1 LQRTPA
7 CNIMV
12 SRQTGKEEAG
22 MTNINKRKLAITE
35 LALRDGHQSL
45 LATRMRLD
53 DMLPICEK
61 LDAVGYWSIEA
72 WGGATFDTCLRYLK
86 EGPWVRLRELKKA
99 MPNTPLQM
107 LLRGQ
112 NLLGY
117 RHYADDVV
125 KKFVDMAAANG
136 VDVFR
141 IFDAMNDLRNV
152 RTAVTQVKSNGK
164 HAEGAISYTVSPV
177 HTLEHYV
184 ELAKGFEDMG
194 CDTLA
199 IKDMAGLLTPS
210 STRELVTAI
219 KQVISIPLHLHCHA
233 TSGVAEMVQWEA
245 VHAGCDIID
254 TAISPLAGGTSHPAT
269 ESMVAAFAGTE
280 FDTGLD
286 ILALQDIAAYFRGVR
301 KKYARFESHVTAVD
315 TRVFVNQIPG
325 GMISNLANQLRDQG
339 ALDKMDQVL
348 DEIPR
353 VRKDFGYP
361 PLVTP
366 TSQIVGTQA
375 VLNVVSGKKYK
386 VITNETKGYLK
397 GMYGRPLGEVNEDV
411 RKLALGDESAVDV
424 RPADLIAPELDAL
437 TRDVGDKARSIEDVL
452 SYALFPTVALEFF
465 EEREAGCF
473 KPESLDI
480 PSEENAAAQPANA
493 PGLAPTE
500 FNITI
505 HGEEYHIK
513 IEGSGHKSEDVRPF
527 YVKIDNVLEE
537 VMVES
542 LTEVVPTADGNIDAG
557 KASKGSKRPKA
568 TRDSDVTTP
577 MPGRI
582 VALHVEPG
590 SKVVAGETVLVV
602 EAMKM
607 ENPVSAPESGTVSAI
622 HVGIGDNVN
631 PDECLIEI
639 S

>member
-1 LQRTPA
+1 MT
-7 CNIMV
+7 
-12 SRQTGKEEAG
+12 QTQK
-22 MTNINKRKLAITE
+22 KLAITE

-53 DMLPICEK
+53 DMLPICDK
-61 LDAVGYWSIEA
+61 LDRVGFWSIEA

-86 EGPWVRLRELKKA
+86 EDPWVRLRELKKA
-99 MPNTPLQM
+99 LPNTPLQM

-141 IFDAMNDLRNV
+141 VFDAMNDLRNV
-152 RTAVTQVKSNGK
+152 RVAIRQVKLNGK

-177 HTLEHYV
+177 HTLQHFLD
-184 ELAKGFEDMG
+184 LARGFEDMG

-199 IKDMAGLLTPS
+199 IKDMAGLLTP
-210 STRELVTAI
+210 TAARELVSALKDTI
-219 KQVISIPLHLHCHA
+219 DIPIHLHCHA

-254 TAISPLAGGTSHPAT
+254 TAISPLAGGTSHPPT
-269 ESMVAAFAGTE
+269 EAMVAAFQGGPY
-280 FDTGLD
+280 DTGLD
-286 ILALQDIAAYFRGVR
+286 IELLQEIACYFKDVR
-301 KKYARFESHVTAVD
+301 KKYARFESHVTGVD

-339 ALDKMDQVL
+339 ALDRMDEVL
-348 DEIPR
+348 EEIPR

-375 VLNVVSGKKYK
+375 VLNVVSGNKYK
-386 VITNETKGYLK
+386 VITNETKSYLK
-397 GMYGRPLGEVNEDV
+397 GMYGQPLGTVNEEV
-411 RKLALGDESAVDV
+411 RKLALGDEAPISV
-424 RPADLIAPELDAL
+424 RPADLLEPELDAL
-437 TRDVGDKARSIEDVL
+437 TREIGDKAKSVEDVL
-452 SYALFPTVALEFF
+452 SYALFPTIALEFF
-465 EEREAGCF
+465 NERERGEL
-473 KPESLDI
+473 KPEPL
-480 PSEENAAAQPANA
+480 EAAADEQEPQAPQPV
-493 PGLAPTE
+493 PTLAPTE

-513 IEGSGHKSEDVRPF
+513 IEGSGHKSDRLRPF
-527 YVKIDNVLEE
+527 YVKVDNVLEE
-537 VMVES
+537 VTVET
-542 LTEVVPTADGNIDAG
+542 LTEVLPTADGNIDARR
-557 KASKGSKRPKA
+557 ASKGSKRPKA
-568 TRDSDVTTP
+568 TKDSDVTTP

-582 VALHVEPG
+582 VAVNVREGEQVE
-590 SKVVAGETVLVV
+590 AGQTVLVV

-607 ENPVSAPESGTVSAI
+607 ENPVHAPVSGVVKAI
-622 HVGIGDNVN
+622 HVAEGDNVK

-639 S
+639 D

>member
-1 LQRTPA
+1 
-7 CNIMV
+7 
-12 SRQTGKEEAG
+12 
-22 MTNINKRKLAITE
+22 MTAPKKKLLISE

-53 DMLPICEK
+53 DMLPICDK
-61 LDAVGYWSIEA
+61 LDAIGYWSIEA

-99 MPNTPLQM
+99 LPNTNIQM

-125 KKFVDMAAANG
+125 CKFVDMAVANG

-141 IFDAMNDLRNV
+141 TFDAMNDLRNV
-152 RTAVTQVKSNGK
+152 RTAISQVKANGK
-164 HAEGAISYTVSPV
+164 HAEGTICYTTSPV
-177 HTLEHYV
+177 HTLQYFV
-184 ELAKGFEDMG
+184 DLAKGFEDMG

-210 STRELVTAI
+210 SSKALITGLKSAI
-219 KQVISIPLHLHCHA
+219 DIPLHLHCHS

-254 TAISPLAGGTSHPAT
+254 TAISPLSGGTSHPAT
-269 ESMVAAFAGTE
+269 ESMVAAFANTA
-280 FDTGLD
+280 FDTGLN
-286 ILALQDIAAYFRGVR
+286 LEALQDVAAYFRDIR
-301 KKYARFESHVTAVD
+301 KKYARFESDATGVD
-315 TRVFVNQIPG
+315 TRVFINQIPG
-325 GMISNLANQLRDQG
+325 GMISNLANQLKEQG
-339 ALDKMDQVL
+339 ATDKMDAVL
-348 DEIPR
+348 EEIPR

-375 VLNVVSGKKYK
+375 VLNVISGKKYK
-386 VITNETKGYLK
+386 VITEETKNYLK
-397 GMYGRPLGEVNEDV
+397 GMYGRALGEINEDV
-411 RKLALGDESAVDV
+411 RKHALGNDEPIDV
-424 RPADLIAPELDAL
+424 RPADLIPNELDAL
-437 TRDVGDKARSIEDVL
+437 TREVGDRAKSVEDIL
-452 SYALFPTVALEFF
+452 SYAMFPSIALEFF
-465 EEREAGCF
+465 AERETGHF
-473 KPESLDI
+473 KPESLEASPGI
-480 PSEENAAAQPANA
+480 LPATSA

-505 HGEEYHIK
+505 HGEVYHIK
-513 IEGSGHKSEDVRPF
+513 IEGTGHATDDLKPY
-527 YVKIDNVLEE
+527 YVKVDQVLEE
-537 VMVES
+537 VYVET
-542 LTEVVPTADGNIDAG
+542 LTEIVPTLDGRGIDAG
-557 KASKGSKRPKA
+557 RVSKGSKRPKA
-568 TRDSDVTTP
+568 RNDSDVTTP

-582 VALHVEPG
+582 VSINV
-590 SKVVAGETVLVV
+590 KVGDVVKAGDTLVTV

-607 ENPVSAPESGTVSAI
+607 ENPVHSPVSGTVKAV
-622 HVGIGDNVN
+622 HVAEGDNVN

-639 S
+639 E

>member
-1 LQRTPA
+1 MT
-7 CNIMV
+7 
-12 SRQTGKEEAG
+12 EA
-22 MTNINKRKLAITE
+22 KKKLAITE

-61 LDAVGYWSIEA
+61 IDAIGYWSVEA

-86 EGPWVRLRELKKA
+86 EGPWIRLREIKKA
-99 MPNTPLQM
+99 LPNTNVQM

-125 KKFVDMAAANG
+125 RKFVDMAAANG

-141 IFDAMNDLRNV
+141 TFDAMNDIRNV
-152 RTAVTQVKSNGK
+152 RTAITQVKENGK
-164 HAEGAISYTVSPV
+164 HAEGTICYTTSPV
-177 HTLEHYV
+177 HTLEYFV
-184 ELAKGFEDMG
+184 DLAKGLEDMG

-199 IKDMAGLLTPS
+199 IKDMAGLLTP
-210 STRELVTAI
+210 TATKELITELKGAI
-219 KQVISIPLHLHCHA
+219 NIPLHLHCHS

-254 TAISPLAGGTSHPAT
+254 TAISPLSGGTSHPAT

-280 FDTGLD
+280 YDTGLN
-286 ILALQDIAAYFRGVR
+286 LEALQDVAAYFREIR
-301 KKYARFESHVTAVD
+301 KKYARFESDVTRVD

-325 GMISNLANQLRDQG
+325 GMISNLANQLKEQG
-339 ALDKMDQVL
+339 ALDKMDEVL
-348 DEIPR
+348 NEISN

-361 PLVTP
+361 SLVTP

-386 VITNETKGYLK
+386 VITEETRNYLK
-397 GMYGRPLGEVNEDV
+397 GMYGKALGEINPEVQ
-411 RKLALGDESAVDV
+411 KKALGDEEAITV
-424 RPADLIAPELDAL
+424 RPADLIPNELDAL
-437 TRDVGDKARSIEDVL
+437 TREVGDKAKSVEDVL
-452 SYALFPTVALEFF
+452 SYAMFPTIALEFF
-465 EEREAGCF
+465 EERESGNF
-473 KPESLDI
+473 KPEALAAEAEAA
-480 PSEENAAAQPANA
+480 PSVAAPA
-493 PGLAPTE
+493 LAPTE

-513 IEGSGHKSEDVRPF
+513 IEGTGHVEDDLKPY
-527 YVKIDNVLEE
+527 YVKVDNVLEE
-537 VMVES
+537 VHIET
-542 LTEVVPTADGNIDAG
+542 LTEMVPTLDGRSIDSG
-557 KASKGSKRPKA
+557 RVSKGSKRPKA
-568 TRDSDVTTP
+568 RNDSDVTTP

-582 VALHVEPG
+582 VAINVAVG
-590 SKVVAGETVLVV
+590 DSVAAGDTVVTV

-607 ENPVSAPESGTVSAI
+607 ENPVHAPVSGTVKA
-622 HVGIGDNVN
+622 VYVVEGDTVN

-639 S
+639 E

>member
-1 LQRTPA
+1 M
-7 CNIMV
+7 N
-12 SRQTGKEEAG
+12 EA
-22 MTNINKRKLAITE
+22 KKKLAITE

-53 DMLPICEK
+53 DMLPICDK
-61 LDAVGYWSIEA
+61 LDKIGYWSVEA

-86 EGPWVRLRELKKA
+86 EGPWVRLRELNKA
-99 MPNTPLQM
+99 LPNTRIQM

-125 KKFVDMAAANG
+125 QKFVDMASANG

-141 IFDAMNDLRNV
+141 VFDAMNDLRNV
-152 RTAVTQVKSNGK
+152 RTAIKQVKANNR
-164 HAEGAISYTVSPV
+164 HAEGTICYTTSPV
-177 HTLEHYV
+177 HTLEYFV
-184 ELAKGFEDMG
+184 DLGKGLEDMG

-199 IKDMAGLLTPS
+199 IKDMAGLLTPVN
-210 STRELVTAI
+210 TRELISALKNEV
-219 KQVISIPLHLHCHA
+219 SIPLHLHCHA

-280 FDTGLD
+280 YDTGLD
-286 ILALQDIAAYFRGVR
+286 LVALQAVAAHFREVR
-301 KKYARFESHVTAVD
+301 KKYSRFESDATRMD
-315 TRVFVNQIPG
+315 TRVFINQIPG
-325 GMISNLANQLRDQG
+325 GMISNLANQLKEQG
-339 ALDKMDQVL
+339 AQDKMDEVL

-386 VITNETKGYLK
+386 VITNETKSYLK
-397 GMYGRPLGEVNEDV
+397 GMYGKALGIINEDV
-411 RKLALGDESAVDV
+411 RKLAIGDEEPIDV
-424 RPADLIAPELDAL
+424 RPADLLQNEMDAL
-437 TRDVGDKARSIEDVL
+437 TREIGDKAKSVEDVL
-452 SYALFPTVALEFF
+452 SYAMFPTIALQFF
-465 EEREAGCF
+465 EERESGHFNPEPLEAPTEPAGAH
-473 KPESLDI
+473 
-480 PSEENAAAQPANA
+480 SEVVTAQS
-493 PGLAPTE
+493 LAPTE

-505 HGEEYHIK
+505 HGEQYNIK

-527 YVKIDNVLEE
+527 YVKVDNILEE

-542 LTEVVPTADGNIDAG
+542 LTEVVPSIEGRIDTR
-557 KASKGSKRPKA
+557 KASKGSRRPKA
-568 TRDSDVTTP
+568 RSDSDVTTP
-577 MPGRI
+577 MPGRVVTVS
-582 VALHVEPG
+582 VAVGDHVE
-590 SKVVAGETVLVV
+590 AGDTVMTV

-607 ENPVSAPESGTVSAI
+607 ENQVFAPVSGTIKAI
-622 HVGIGDNVN
+622 HVAEGDSVN
-631 PDECLIEI
+631 PDECLMEI

>member
-1 LQRTPA
+1 
-7 CNIMV
+7 
-12 SRQTGKEEAG
+12 
-22 MTNINKRKLAITE
+22 MTQKKKLAITE

-61 LDAVGYWSIEA
+61 LDAIGYWSIEA

-99 MPNTPLQM
+99 LPNTPIQM

-125 KKFVDMAAANG
+125 RKFVDMSAANG

-141 IFDAMNDLRNV
+141 TFDAMNDIRNV
-152 RTAVTQVKSNGK
+152 RTAISQVKANGK
-164 HAEGAISYTVSPV
+164 VAEGTICYTTSPV
-177 HTLEHYV
+177 HTLEYFID
-184 ELAKGFEDMG
+184 LAKGFEDMG

-199 IKDMAGLLTPS
+199 IKDMAGLLTPTA
-210 STRELVTAI
+210 TRELITELKKSI
-219 KQVISIPLHLHCHA
+219 DIPLHLHCHS
-233 TSGVAEMVQWEA
+233 TSGVSEMVQWEA

-269 ESMVAAFAGTE
+269 ESMVAAFAETE
-280 FDTGLD
+280 FDTGLN
-286 ILALQDIAAYFRGVR
+286 LEALQDVAAYFREVR
-301 KKYARFESHVTAVD
+301 KKYARFESDVTGVD
-315 TRVFVNQIPG
+315 TRVFINQIPG
-325 GMISNLANQLRDQG
+325 GMISNLAHQLKEQD

-348 DEIPR
+348 EEIPR

-361 PLVTP
+361 SLVTP

-386 VITNETKGYLK
+386 VITNETKAYLK
-397 GMYGRPLGEVNEDV
+397 GMYGQALGEINPDV
-411 RKLALGDESAVDV
+411 QKLALGNEEPITV
-424 RPADLIAPELDAL
+424 RPADLIPNELDAL
-437 TRDVGDKARSIEDVL
+437 TREVGDKAKSVEDVL
-452 SYALFPTVALEFF
+452 SYAMFPAIALEFF
-465 EEREAGCF
+465 SERESGNF
-473 KPESLDI
+473 KPEPLEA
-480 PSEENAAAQPANA
+480 PVEASEQQVTT

-513 IEGSGHKSEDVRPF
+513 IDGSGHKSEELRPF
-527 YVKIDNVLEE
+527 YVKVDSVLEE
-537 VMVES
+537 VFVET
-542 LTEVVPTADGNIDAG
+542 LTEVVPTADGQIDA
-557 KASKGSKRPKA
+557 KRASKGSKRPKA
-568 TRDSDVTTP
+568 TKDSDVTSP

-582 VALHVEPG
+582 VAINIAVGDQVE
-590 SKVVAGETVLVV
+590 AGDTILTV

-607 ENPVSAPESGTVSAI
+607 ENPVHAPESGIVKAI
-622 HVGIGDNVN
+622 YVAEGDTVN
-631 PDECLIEI
+631 PDECLVEIE
-639 S
+639 

>member
-1 LQRTPA
+1 
-7 CNIMV
+7 
-12 SRQTGKEEAG
+12 
-22 MTNINKRKLAITE
+22 MTQAKRKLAVSE

-45 LATRMRLD
+45 LATRMRLE
-53 DMLPICEK
+53 DMLPICDK
-61 LDAVGYWSIEA
+61 LDQVGFWSIEA

-99 MPNTPLQM
+99 LPNTPLQM

-125 KKFVDMAAANG
+125 MKFVDMAAANG

-152 RTAVTQVKSNGK
+152 RVAIKQVKANGK

-177 HTLEHYV
+177 HTLDHFLD
-184 ELAKGFEDMG
+184 LARGFEDMG

-199 IKDMAGLLTPS
+199 IKDMAGLLTPVA
-210 STRELVTAI
+210 TRELVSAL
-219 KQVISIPLHLHCHA
+219 KQTVDIPIHLHCHA

-254 TAISPLAGGTSHPAT
+254 TAISPLAGGTSHPPT
-269 ESMVAAFAGTE
+269 EAMVAAFRGTE

-286 ILALQDIAAYFRGVR
+286 IELLQDIAAYFKDVR
-301 KKYARFESHVTAVD
+301 KKYARFESHVTGVD
-315 TRVFVNQIPG
+315 TRVFINQIPG

-348 DEIPR
+348 EEIPR

-386 VITNETKGYLK
+386 VITNETKAYLK
-397 GMYGRPLGEVNEDV
+397 GMYGQPLGTVNEEV
-411 RKLALGDESAVDV
+411 RKLALGDEEPITV
-424 RPADLIAPELDAL
+424 RPADLLEPELDAL
-437 TRDVGDKARSIEDVL
+437 TREIGDKAQSVEDVL
-452 SYALFPTVALEFF
+452 SYALFPAIALEFF
-465 EEREAGCF
+465 EERESGNL
-473 KPESLDI
+473 KPETLDEPEVAGSEPTSAI
-480 PSEENAAAQPANA
+480 VPS
-493 PGLAPTE
+493 LAPTE

-505 HGEEYHIK
+505 HGEQYHIK
-513 IEGSGHKSEDVRPF
+513 IEGSGHKSDDLRPF
-527 YVKIDNVLEE
+527 YVKVDNVLEE
-537 VMVES
+537 VTVET
-542 LTEVVPTADGNIDAG
+542 LTEVLPMADGSIDAK
-557 KASKGSKRPKA
+557 KASKGSLRPKA
-568 TRDSDVTTP
+568 TKDSDVTTP

-582 VALHVEPG
+582 VAINVAEGDQVE
-590 SKVVAGETVLVV
+590 AGQNILVV

-607 ENPVSAPESGTVSAI
+607 ENPVHAPVSGTVKAI
-622 HVGIGDNVN
+622 HVNVGDNVN

-639 S
+639 E

>member
-1 LQRTPA
+1 MNER
-7 CNIMV
+7 
-12 SRQTGKEEAG
+12 K
-22 MTNINKRKLAITE
+22 KLAITE

-53 DMLPICEK
+53 DMLPICDK
-61 LDAVGYWSIEA
+61 LDAIGYWSIEA

-99 MPNTPLQM
+99 LPNTPIQM

-125 KKFVDMAAANG
+125 RKFVDLAASNG

-141 IFDAMNDLRNV
+141 TFDAMNDVRNL
-152 RTAVTQVKSNGK
+152 RTAIGQVKANDK
-164 HAEGAISYTVSPV
+164 IAEGTICYTTSPV
-177 HTLEHYV
+177 HTLEYFV
-184 ELAKGFEDMG
+184 DLAREIEDLG

-199 IKDMAGLLTPS
+199 IKDMAGLLTPLA
-210 STRELVTAI
+210 TRELITAL
-219 KQVISIPLHLHCHA
+219 KQSISIPLHLHCHA

-269 ESMVAAFAGTE
+269 ESMVAAFAGGK

-286 ILALQDIAAYFRGVR
+286 LQALQDVAAYFREVR
-301 KKYARFESHVTAVD
+301 KKYARYESDVTGVD
-315 TRVFVNQIPG
+315 TRVFINQIPG
-325 GMISNLANQLRDQG
+325 GMISNLANQLREQD

-348 DEIPR
+348 EEIPR

-366 TSQIVGTQA
+366 TSQIVGTQS
-375 VLNVVSGKKYK
+375 VLNVISGKKYK

-397 GMYGRPLGEVNEDV
+397 GMYGKALGEINPVV
-411 RKLALGDESAVDV
+411 RELALNDEEPINV
-424 RPADLIAPELDAL
+424 RPADLIPDELDAL
-437 TRDVGDKARSIEDVL
+437 TREVGDKAKSVEDVL
-452 SYALFPTVALEFF
+452 SYAMFPAIALEFF
-465 EEREAGCF
+465 SERESGEFNVEPLEA
-473 KPESLDI
+473 PVET
-480 PSEENAAAQPANA
+480 EAAHIAM

-505 HGEEYHIK
+505 HGEQYHIK
-513 IEGSGHKSEDVRPF
+513 IDGSGHKSEEIRPF
-527 YVKIDNVLEE
+527 FVKVDNVLEE
-537 VMVES
+537 VFVET
-542 LTEVVPTADGNIDAG
+542 LTEVVPTADGNIDA
-557 KASKGSKRPKA
+557 KRASKGSKRPKA
-568 TRDSDVTTP
+568 TKDSDVTTP
-577 MPGRI
+577 MPGR
-582 VALHVEPG
+582 
-590 SKVVAGETVLVV
+590 VVAVNVVVGDRIEAGQTVLTV

-607 ENPVSAPESGTVSAI
+607 ENPVHAPESGTVKA
-622 HVGIGDNVN
+622 VYVQEGDTVN
-631 PDECLIEI
+631 PDECLIEVA
-639 S
+639 

>member
-1 LQRTPA
+1 MT
-7 CNIMV
+7 
-12 SRQTGKEEAG
+12 QTK
-22 MTNINKRKLAITE
+22 KKLAITE

-61 LDAVGYWSIEA
+61 IDQIGYWSVEA

-86 EGPWVRLRELKKA
+86 EGPWMRLREINKA
-99 MPNTPLQM
+99 LPNTKIQM

-125 KKFVDMAAANG
+125 RKFVDMASANG

-141 IFDAMNDLRNV
+141 TFDAMNDLRNV
-152 RTAVTQVKSNGK
+152 RTAISQVKENGK
-164 HAEGAISYTVSPV
+164 HAEGTLCYTTSPV
-177 HTLEHYV
+177 HTLDYFV
-184 ELAKGFEDMG
+184 DLAKGFEDLG

-199 IKDMAGLLTPS
+199 IKDMAGLLTPVA
-210 STRELVTAI
+210 TKELITAL
-219 KQVISIPLHLHCHA
+219 KSKVDIPLHLHCHS

-254 TAISPLAGGTSHPAT
+254 TAISPLSGGTSHPAT
-269 ESMVAAFAGTE
+269 ESMVAAFSGTE
-280 FDTGLD
+280 YDTGLD
-286 ILALQDIAAYFRGVR
+286 LNALQDVAAYFRDIR
-301 KKYARFESHVTAVD
+301 KKYARFESDVTRVD

-325 GMISNLANQLRDQG
+325 GMISNLANQLKEQG
-339 ALDKMDQVL
+339 ALDKMDDVL
-348 DEIPR
+348 SEITN

-375 VLNVVSGKKYK
+375 VLNVVSGKKYN
-386 VITNETKGYLK
+386 VITEETKNYLK
-397 GMYGRPLGEVNEDV
+397 GMYGKALGQINVEVQ
-411 RKLALGDESAVDV
+411 KKALGDESPISV
-424 RPADLIAPELDAL
+424 RPADLIPDELDLL
-437 TRDVGDKARSIEDVL
+437 TRDVGDKAKSVEDIL
-452 SYALFPTVALEFF
+452 SYAMFPTVALEFF
-465 EEREAGCF
+465 AERASGTF
-473 KPESLDI
+473 NPEPLEIEPPQSTEPVA
-480 PSEENAAAQPANA
+480 PS
-493 PGLAPTE
+493 LAPTE

-513 IEGSGHKSEDVRPF
+513 IEGTGHVEDDLKPYYIKV
-527 YVKIDNVLEE
+527 DNVLEE
-537 VMVES
+537 VYLET
-542 LTEVVPTADGNIDAG
+542 LTEMVPTLDGRSIDAG
-557 KASKGSKRPKA
+557 KVSKGSKRPKA
-568 TRDSDVTTP
+568 RNDSDVTTP

-582 VALHVEPG
+582 VAIN
-590 SKVVAGETVLVV
+590 VAVGDNVDAGDTVGTV

-607 ENPVSAPESGTVSAI
+607 ENPIHAPVAGTIKAI
-622 HVGIGDNVN
+622 HVAEGDTVN

-639 S
+639 E

>member
-1 LQRTPA
+1 
-7 CNIMV
+7 
-12 SRQTGKEEAG
+12 
-22 MTNINKRKLAITE
+22 MTQAKKKIAITE

-61 LDAVGYWSIEA
+61 IDAIGYWSVEA

-99 MPNTPLQM
+99 LPNTNIQM

-125 KKFVDMAAANG
+125 RKFVDMASANG

-141 IFDAMNDLRNV
+141 TFDAMNDVRNV
-152 RTAVTQVKSNGK
+152 RTAITQVKANGK
-164 HAEGAISYTVSPV
+164 HAEGTICYTTSPV
-177 HTLEHYV
+177 HTLEYFV
-184 ELAKGFEDMG
+184 DLAKQYEDMG

-199 IKDMAGLLTPS
+199 IKDMAGLLTPA
-210 STRELVTAI
+210 STKELITELKSAL
-219 KQVISIPLHLHCHA
+219 SIPLHLHSHS

-254 TAISPLAGGTSHPAT
+254 TAISPLSGGTSHPAT
-269 ESMVAAFAGTE
+269 ESMVAALAETE
-280 FDTGLD
+280 YDTGLD
-286 ILALQDIAAYFRGVR
+286 LEALQDVAAYFREIR
-301 KKYARFESHVTAVD
+301 KKYARFESDVTGVD

-325 GMISNLANQLRDQG
+325 GMISNLANQLKEQG

-348 DEIPR
+348 EEIPR
-353 VRKDFGYP
+353 VREDFGFP

-386 VITNETKGYLK
+386 VITEETKNYLK
-397 GMYGRPLGEVNEDV
+397 GMYGRALGEINTDV
-411 RKLALGDESAVDV
+411 QKKALGDEEAITI
-424 RPADLIAPELDAL
+424 RPADLIPDELDAL
-437 TRDVGDKARSIEDVL
+437 TREVGDRAKCVEDVL
-452 SYALFPTVALEFF
+452 SYAMFPSIALEYFA
-465 EEREAGCF
+465 ERESGNL
-473 KPESLDI
+473 KPEPLEVEPAVAASI
-480 PSEENAAAQPANA
+480 AAPS
-493 PGLAPTE
+493 LAPTE

-505 HGEEYHIK
+505 HGEVYHIK
-513 IEGSGHKSEDVRPF
+513 IEGTGHVSDDLKPY
-527 YVKIDNVLEE
+527 YVKVDNVLEE
-537 VMVES
+537 VYLET
-542 LTEVVPTADGNIDAG
+542 LTEVVPTVDGRLG
-557 KASKGSKRPKA
+557 RVSKGSKRPKA
-568 TRDSDVTTP
+568 RNDSDVTTP

-582 VALHVEPG
+582 VSVNVAVG
-590 SKVVAGETVLVV
+590 DAVNAGDTVVTV

-607 ENPVSAPESGTVSAI
+607 ENPVHAPVSGTVKAI
-622 HVGIGDNVN
+622 YVSEGDTVN

-639 S
+639 E

>member
-1 LQRTPA
+1 MIQTP
-7 CNIMV
+7 
-12 SRQTGKEEAG
+12 
-22 MTNINKRKLAITE
+22 RKLAITE

-99 MPNTPLQM
+99 LPNTPIQM

-125 KKFVDMAAANG
+125 RKFVDMASANG

-141 IFDAMNDLRNV
+141 VFDALNDIRNV
-152 RTAVTQVKSNGK
+152 RVAIQQVKENGK
-164 HAEGAISYTVSPV
+164 HAEGAISYTTSPV
-177 HTLEHYV
+177 HTLEYFID
-184 ELAKGFEDMG
+184 LAKSFEDLG
-194 CDTLA
+194 CDTIA
-199 IKDMAGLLTPS
+199 IKDMAGLLTPTE
-210 STRELVTAI
+210 TRELVTRL
-219 KQVISIPLHLHCHA
+219 KETVNIPLHLHIHA
-233 TSGVAEMVQWEA
+233 TAGLAELVQWEA

-254 TAISPLAGGTSHPAT
+254 TAISPLAGGTSHAPT
-269 ESMVAAFAGTE
+269 EGMVAAFSGTE

-286 ILALQDIAAYFRGVR
+286 LILLQEIAAYFRNIR
-301 KKYARFESHVTAVD
+301 KKYKRFESDVTGVD
-315 TRVFVNQIPG
+315 TRVFINQIPG
-325 GMISNLANQLRDQG
+325 GMISNLAIQLREQNASDR
-339 ALDKMDQVL
+339 MDEVL
-348 DEIPR
+348 DEIPK

-386 VITNETKGYLK
+386 VITNETKSYLK
-397 GMYGRPLGEVNEDV
+397 GLYGQPLGEINDEV
-411 RKLALGDESAVDV
+411 RKLALGDEESITV
-424 RPADLIAPELDAL
+424 RPADLLTNELDAL
-437 TRDVGDKARSIEDVL
+437 TREVGDRADSLEDVL
-452 SYALFPTVALEFF
+452 SYAMFPTIALEFF
-465 EEREAGCF
+465 EERASGNF
-473 KPESLDI
+473 KPEPL
-480 PSEENAAAQPANA
+480 EEPAAPVSPQETPM
-493 PGLAPTE
+493 LAPTE

-505 HGEEYHIK
+505 HGEQYHIK
-513 IEGSGHKSEDVRPF
+513 IEGTGHQSGELRPF
-527 YVKIDNVLEE
+527 YVKVDNILEE
-537 VMVES
+537 VSVET
-542 LTEVVPTADGNIDAG
+542 LTEIVPTLDGRSIDANR
-557 KASKGSKRPKA
+557 ASKGSKRPKA
-568 TRDSDVTTP
+568 RKDSDVTSP

-582 VALHVEPG
+582 VAIHVQEG
-590 SKVVAGETVLVV
+590 THVTAGDTILVV

-607 ENPVSAPESGTVSAI
+607 ENPVHAPVSGTVKAI
-622 HVGIGDNVN
+622 YAKEGDNVN

-639 S
+639 E

>member
-1 LQRTPA
+1 
-7 CNIMV
+7 
-12 SRQTGKEEAG
+12 
-22 MTNINKRKLAITE
+22 MTNNKKKLAITE

-45 LATRMRLD
+45 LATRMLLD

-61 LDAVGYWSIEA
+61 LDAIGYWSIEA

-86 EGPWVRLRELKKA
+86 EGPWIRLRELKKA
-99 MPNTPLQM
+99 LPNTPLQM

-125 KKFVDMAAANG
+125 QKFVDMAAANG

-141 IFDAMNDLRNV
+141 TFDAMNDLRNV
-152 RTAVTQVKSNGK
+152 RVALAQVKANGK
-164 HAEGAISYTVSPV
+164 HAEGTICYTASPV
-177 HTLEHYV
+177 HTLEHY
-184 ELAKGFEDMG
+184 LDLGKGFEDLG

-199 IKDMAGLLTPS
+199 IKDMAGLLTPNA
-210 STRELVTAI
+210 TRELVTAL
-219 KQVISIPLHLHCHA
+219 KKTVNIPLHLHSHA

-269 ESMVAAFAGTE
+269 ESMVAAFSGSD

-286 ILALQDIAAYFRGVR
+286 IEKLQDIAAYFREVR
-301 KKYARFESHVTAVD
+301 KKYARFESHVTGVD

-325 GMISNLANQLRDQG
+325 GMISNLAIQLREQG
-339 ALDKMDQVL
+339 ALDKMDEVL

-397 GMYGRPLGEVNEDV
+397 GMYGRALGVINEDV
-411 RKLALGDESAVDV
+411 RKLALGDEEPVDI
-424 RPADLIAPELDAL
+424 RPADLIEPELDAL
-437 TRDVGDKARSIEDVL
+437 TREVGDKAKSIEDVL

-465 EEREAGCF
+465 EEREAGKF
-473 KPESLDI
+473 KPEPLDEV
-480 PSEENAAAQPANA
+480 PETDGEAAVSAT

-513 IEGSGHKSEDVRPF
+513 IDGSGHKSEDVRPF
-527 YVKIDNVLEE
+527 YVKVDNVLEE
-537 VMVES
+537 VLVET
-542 LTEVVPTADGNIDAG
+542 LTEVVPTANGNIDAK

-568 TRDSDVTTP
+568 SSDSDVTTP

-582 VALHVEPG
+582 VALHVEEG
-590 SKVVAGETVLVV
+590 TKVVAGEVVLVV

-607 ENPVSAPESGTVSAI
+607 ENPVYAPESGIINAI
-622 HVGIGDNVN
+622 HVNIGDNVN

-639 S
+639 G

>member
-1 LQRTPA
+1 MTTP
-7 CNIMV
+7 
-12 SRQTGKEEAG
+12 K
-22 MTNINKRKLAITE
+22 KKLAITE

-53 DMLPICEK
+53 DMLPICDK
-61 LDAVGYWSIEA
+61 LDAIGYWSIEA

-99 MPNTPLQM
+99 LPNTPIQM

-125 KKFVDMAAANG
+125 QKFVDMAAANG

-152 RTAVTQVKSNGK
+152 RTSVNQVKANGK
-164 HAEGAISYTVSPV
+164 HAEGAICYTVSPV
-177 HTLEHYV
+177 HTLEHFV
-184 ELAKGFEDMG
+184 DLGKQFEDMG
-194 CDTLA
+194 CDTIA
-199 IKDMAGLLTPS
+199 IKDMAGLLTPAA
-210 STRELVTAI
+210 TRELVSAL
-219 KQVISIPLHLHCHA
+219 KQAVSIPLHLHSHA
-233 TSGVAEMVQWEA
+233 TAGVAEMVQWEA

-254 TAISPLAGGTSHPAT
+254 TAISPLAGGTSHPPT
-269 ESMVAAFAGTE
+269 EAMVAAFAGGDY
-280 FDTGLD
+280 DTGLD
-286 ILALQDIAAYFRGVR
+286 LEALQEIAAYFREVR
-301 KKYARFESHVTAVD
+301 KKYARFESDATGVD

-339 ALDKMDQVL
+339 ALDKMDEVL

-375 VLNVVSGKKYK
+375 VLNVLSGKKYK
-386 VITNETKGYLK
+386 VITNETKAYLK
-397 GMYGRPLGEVNEDV
+397 GLYGRPLGEVNEEV
-411 RKLALGDESAVDV
+411 RKLALGDEEPTDV
-424 RPADLIAPELDAL
+424 RPADLLEPELDAL
-437 TRDVGDKARSIEDVL
+437 TREIGDKAKSVEDVL
-452 SYALFPTVALEFF
+452 SYAMFPTVALEFF
-465 EEREAGCF
+465 EERESGEF
-473 KPESLDI
+473 RPEPLEAPADA
-480 PSEENAAAQPANA
+480 EAAAPVVA
-493 PGLAPTE
+493 PSLAPTE

-513 IEGSGHKSEDVRPF
+513 IEGSGHKSDDVRPF
-527 YVKIDNVLEE
+527 YVKVDNVLEE
-537 VMVES
+537 VMVET
-542 LTEVVPTADGNIDAG
+542 LTEVVPTADGSIDAK
-557 KASKGSKRPKA
+557 KASKGSRRPKA
-568 TRDSDVTTP
+568 TSDSDVTTP

-582 VALHVEPG
+582 VSITVAVGDSVE
-590 SKVVAGETVLVV
+590 AGQTVLTV

-607 ENPVSAPESGTVSAI
+607 ENPVHAPVAGTIRAI
-622 HVGIGDNVN
+622 HVREGDNVN
-631 PDECLIEI
+631 PDECLMEI
-639 S
+639 D

>member
-1 LQRTPA
+1 
-7 CNIMV
+7 
-12 SRQTGKEEAG
+12 
-22 MTNINKRKLAITE
+22 MTNAKKKLAITE

-61 LDAVGYWSIEA
+61 LDAIGYWSIEA

-86 EGPWVRLRELKKA
+86 EGPWIRLRELKKA
-99 MPNTPLQM
+99 LPNTPIQM

-125 KKFVDMAAANG
+125 RKFVDMAAANG

-141 IFDAMNDLRNV
+141 TFDAMNDLRNV
-152 RTAVTQVKSNGK
+152 RVAINQVNKNGK
-164 HAEGAISYTVSPV
+164 HAEGTICYTTSPV
-177 HTLEHYV
+177 HTLDYFI
-184 ELAKGFEDMG
+184 ELGKGLEDMG

-199 IKDMAGLLTPS
+199 IKDMAGLLTPTA
-210 STRELVTAI
+210 TRELVTELKKA
-219 KQVISIPLHLHCHA
+219 VAIPLHLHSHA
-233 TSGVAEMVQWEA
+233 TAGVAELVQWEA

-254 TAISPLAGGTSHPAT
+254 TAISPLAGGTSHPPT
-269 ESMVAAFAGTE
+269 EAMVAAFAGTE

-286 ILALQDIAAYFRGVR
+286 LVALQDVAAYFREVR
-301 KKYARFESHVTAVD
+301 KKYARFESDVTGVD
-315 TRVFVNQIPG
+315 TRVLINQIPG
-325 GMISNLANQLRDQG
+325 GMISNLANQLKEQG

-348 DEIPR
+348 EEIPR

-386 VITNETKGYLK
+386 VITSETKGYLQ
-397 GMYGRPLGEVNEDV
+397 GMYGKALGEINEDV
-411 RKLALGDESAVDV
+411 RKLALGDEEPITV
-424 RPADLIAPELDAL
+424 RPADLLVDEMDTL
-437 TRDVGDKARSIEDVL
+437 TRDIGDKAKSVEDVL
-452 SYALFPTVALEFF
+452 SYAMFPTIALEYF
-465 EEREAGCF
+465 EERESGEF
-473 KPESLDI
+473 KPESLDEI
-480 PSEENAAAQPANA
+480 PAGVPATASA

-513 IEGSGHKSEDVRPF
+513 IEGSGHVSDDDLKPY
-527 YVKIDNVLEE
+527 YVKVDDVLEE
-537 VMVES
+537 VYVET
-542 LTEVVPTADGNIDAG
+542 LTEIVPTLDGRSIDTG

-568 TRDSDVTTP
+568 KSDSDVTSP

-582 VALHVEPG
+582 VSINVSVG
-590 SKVVAGETVLVV
+590 DSVNAGDTVITV

-607 ENPVSAPESGTVSAI
+607 ENPVHAPVSGTVKAVYVSE
-622 HVGIGDNVN
+622 GDTVN

-639 S
+639 E

>member
-1 LQRTPA
+1 
-7 CNIMV
+7 
-12 SRQTGKEEAG
+12 
-22 MTNINKRKLAITE
+22 MTNKKRKLAITE

-61 LDAVGYWSIEA
+61 LDAIGYWSIEA

-86 EGPWVRLRELKKA
+86 EGPWIRLRELKKA
-99 MPNTPLQM
+99 LPNTPLQM

-125 KKFVDMAAANG
+125 QKFVDMAAANG

-141 IFDAMNDLRNV
+141 TFDAMNDLRNV
-152 RTAVTQVKSNGK
+152 RVALAQVKANGK
-164 HAEGAISYTVSPV
+164 HAEGTICYTASPV

-184 ELAKGFEDMG
+184 DLAKGFEDLG

-199 IKDMAGLLTPS
+199 IKDMAGLLTPNA
-210 STRELVTAI
+210 TRELVIAL
-219 KQVISIPLHLHCHA
+219 KKAVAIPLHLHSHS

-269 ESMVAAFAGTE
+269 ESMVAAFAGSD

-286 ILALQDIAAYFRGVR
+286 IEKLQDIAAYFREVR
-301 KKYARFESHVTAVD
+301 KKYVRFESHVTGVD

-325 GMISNLANQLRDQG
+325 GMISNLANQLREQG
-339 ALDKMDQVL
+339 ALDKMDAVL

-375 VLNVVSGKKYK
+375 VLNVISGKKYK

-397 GMYGRPLGEVNEDV
+397 GMYGRALGEVNEDV
-411 RKLALGDESAVDV
+411 RKLALGDEEPVDI
-424 RPADLIAPELDAL
+424 RPADLIEPELDAL
-437 TRDVGDKARSIEDVL
+437 TREIGDKAKSIEDVL

-465 EEREAGCF
+465 EEREAGNF
-473 KPESLDI
+473 KPEPLDA
-480 PSEENAAAQPANA
+480 PAEEGTENTAGIV

-527 YVKIDNVLEE
+527 YVKVGNVLEE
-537 VMVES
+537 VLVET
-542 LTEVVPTADGNIDAG
+542 LTEVVPTADGNIDAK

-568 TRDSDVTTP
+568 LSDSDVTTP

-582 VALHVEPG
+582 VALHVEEG
-590 SKVVAGETVLVV
+590 AKVVAGEVVLVV

-607 ENPVSAPESGTVSAI
+607 ENPVYAPESGTINAI
-622 HVGIGDNVN
+622 HVTIGDNVN

-639 S
+639 G